1 MTLLVLGLVV
11 WSAAHLFKPVMPDAR
26 AALAARL
33 GEGPSKGVMAF
44 FIAAGL
50 VLIVIGF
57 KQAPVESV
65 WFPPL
70 WTTHLNNLLM
80 LIAVALLGLG
90 HSKSRARPLV
100 RDPMLTGVLLWAI
113 AHLLVNGDV
122 ASIVLF
128 GWMGVWALVEMAF
141 ARRKPV
147 KPAPAGSLAGDI
159 RLAVI
164 TLVVFAVIV
173 GIHTWLGYPP
183 FPQG

>member
-1 MTLLVLGLVV
+1 MTLLLAGLVL
-11 WSAAHLFKPVMPDAR
+11 WTAAHLFKPAMPDAR

-33 GEGPSKGVMAF
+33 GDGPSKGVVAL
-44 FIAAGL
+44 FIALGL
-50 VLIVIGF
+50 GLIVIGF
-57 KQAPVESV
+57 RQAPVTSV
-65 WFPPL
+65 WFPPA
-70 WTTHLNNLLM
+70 WTVHLNNLLM

-90 HSKSRARPLV
+90 HSKSRARPWV
-100 RDPMLTGVLLWAI
+100 RDPMLSGVLLWAI

-128 GWMGVWALVEMAF
+128 GWMGAWALVEMAF

-147 KPAPAGSLAGDI
+147 KAPPAGSLAGDI
-159 RLAVI
+159 RLVLI

-173 GIHTWLGYPP
+173 AIHTRLGYPP